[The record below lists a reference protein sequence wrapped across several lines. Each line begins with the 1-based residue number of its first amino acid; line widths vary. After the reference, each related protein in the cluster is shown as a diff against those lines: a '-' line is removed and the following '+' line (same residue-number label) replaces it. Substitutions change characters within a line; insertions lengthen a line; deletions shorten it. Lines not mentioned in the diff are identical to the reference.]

1 MKFGH
6 LLLVF
11 VFSCSFSN
19 QIFGQDHPRSAHCD
33 SLRNDTSVHCA
44 LDFFAKGTFHGHIR
58 NYFMSTISAHGLS
71 DFYANAAGGALGY
84 HSARIK
90 GFSIALKGQFTYN
103 IFSNDLL
110 AVDQL
115 GGRASRY
122 ELQLFDV
129 VHPNNRNDLD
139 RLEELYIDYLGD
151 RIYAKAGKIDI
162 VTPLVNP
169 QDGRMK
175 PYAIHG
181 LWVRSK
187 LNANWVMSLG
197 AFNKFS
203 PRSTTHWYHLNESI
217 GIYGNGYAINGK
229 KARYQGRLRTNGL
242 LVAGAHYHNKLF
254 NFQGWN
260 YYIDNIS
267 NTFFGQAQ
275 LHGVKKYH
283 GQFKLG
289 LQYLRQWQLGEGG
302 NSDSIIFQYHNN
314 QDQVHILSGR
324 LAYRFRHYV
333 LSLNG
338 LQGLG
343 KGRFLFPR
351 EWGREQFYVTVP
363 RGRVEGTGGMQVL
376 MLKAQAKP
384 QLKNLSAIN
393 LSAGYFNFPEHDR
406 YDLNKYGMLSHYQ
419 FTIDMSYK
427 FHHLLEGSSLRLLYI
442 NKFTPN
448 SDAYEPS
455 LWFNSSHFQQINV
468 VFNVVF

>member
-1 MKFGH
+1 MKFRH
-6 LLLVF
+6 LIVVVFLLTFLKQV
-11 VFSCSFSN
+11 N
-19 QIFGQDHPRSAHCD
+19 AQDHPRSAHCD
-33 SLRNDTSVHCA
+33 SLRNDTSVHC
-44 LDFFAKGTFHGHIR
+44 LVDFFAKGTFHGHIR
-58 NYFMSTISAHGLS
+58 NYFMSTVSGHGLS
-71 DFYANAAGGALGY
+71 DYYANAAGGAVGY
-84 HSARIK
+84 HSARVK

-110 AVDQL
+110 AIDPE

-122 ELQLFDV
+122 ELQLYDV
-129 VHPNNRNDLD
+129 AHPHNRNDLD
-139 RLEELYIDYLGD
+139 RLEELYIDYLGE
-151 RIYAKAGKIDI
+151 RVYAKAGKIDI

-181 LWVRSK
+181 LWLRSK
-187 LNANWVMSLG
+187 LTNQWVLSFG
-197 AFNKFS
+197 AFNKLS

-217 GIYGNGYAINGK
+217 GIYGNGYAINGE
-229 KARYQGRLRTNGL
+229 KAHYEGRLNTSGL
-242 LVAGAHYHNKLF
+242 LVAGAHYHNELF
-254 NFQGWN
+254 NFQAWN

-275 LHGVKKYH
+275 LHGVKKGT

-289 LQYLRQWQLGEGG
+289 LQYLTQWQIGEGG
-302 NSDSIIFQYHNN
+302 NSDSIIYEYYNS
-314 QDQVHILSGR
+314 QDQVHLISGR
-324 LAYRFRHYV
+324 IAYKVHHYV
-333 LSLNG
+333 FSING

-343 KGRFLFPR
+343 SGRFIFPR

-376 MLKAQAKP
+376 MFKARANP
-384 QLKNLSAIN
+384 DLKNLSSVN
-393 LSAGYFNFPEHDR
+393 LSAGYFSFPAHDS
-406 YDLNKYGMLSHYQ
+406 YEINKYGMLSHYQ
-419 FTIDMSYK
+419 FTLDVGYK

-448 SDAYEPS
+448 ATSFEPS
-455 LWFNSSHFQQINV
+455 MWFNSSHFQQFNV